1 MFGSDFRTIFKLL
14 YAKIIQNKNKKNHS
28 QKYLSGHNWWSLFSL
43 AVYLLLNL
51 GNVECDVCKR
61 SFDRGDNLKRHK
73 KTCTGINNPLCDQC
87 GKIFIEMRYL
97 KNHKKVCGIPKIKR
111 AVNCIICGKIFKE
124 KKGMNHHTKKACEKY
139 LKMWILHVLFTS
151 HLCCVWGSSLSFLW
165 IFCQY

>member
-1 MFGSDFRTIFKLL
+1 MVT
-14 YAKIIQNKNKKNHS
+14 
-28 QKYLSGHNWWSLFSL
+28 FSL

-97 KNHKKVCGIPKIKR
+97 KNHKKVCGIQNIQREESNEPPHKEGLRKVLEDVNSSRTLHKSSLLCLGFIAFFSLNILPILIGISIFLSKTLIFSYKI
-111 AVNCIICGKIFKE
+111 NLLDYYF
-124 KKGMNHHTKKACEKY
+124 Y
-139 LKMWILHVLFTS
+139 LKGNL
-151 HLCCVWGSSLSFLW
+151 
-165 IFCQY
+165 